1 MSRLNCTYELPAGR
15 DGSAFCPSRC
25 EYLTS
30 ALNLSYPELEDA
42 CLTDREYLERY
53 RGARRSPV
61 FLPVCLTYLAVF
73 LVGAVGNVLTCTVIA
88 RNKVMW
94 TPTNLY
100 LFSLAVSD
108 LLVLLLGMPLE
119 LYEMWRNY
127 PFLLGAGGCYF
138 KTFLFEVVCF
148 ASILNVT
155 ALSVERYIA
164 VVHPLRAKYV
174 VTRRHAKRVILAV
187 WAVSVLCALPNTSL
201 HGIATLPSRSVG
213 GGGGG
218 GVGGGGGGGGGGAGI
233 NASDS
238 ASAAAGGVPDS
249 AICVPLSPQWY
260 NLTIQVTTL
269 VFFVLPMATISVL
282 YLLIGLHLQREKLLQ
297 VFEAKSS
304 SSGQESFCDVRRKQQ
319 KARHRQVTKML
330 FVLVVVFG
338 ICWAPFHADR
348 LMWSFISDWSEGQ
361 LETFQYVHLISGV
374 LFYLSS
380 AVNPI
385 LYNLMSTRFREMF
398 REVMCRWPCQA
409 PPRTHSFSATR
420 ATLRSTLSDAAI
432 AAAAA
437 ARPPV
442 TGGRLAVVEG
452 DADADERGEKGKEDE
467 TSFAC

>member
-1 MSRLNCTYELPAGR
+1 RVSNGNISCFNVYINV
-15 DGSAFCPSRC
+15 C
-25 EYLTS
+25 YLTS
-30 ALNLSYPELEDA
+30 ALNMSYPELEDA
-42 CLTDREYLERY
+42 CLTDQEYLERY
-53 RGARRSPV
+53 RGARRSPM
-61 FLPVCLTYLAVF
+61 FLPVCLTYLAIF

-119 LYEMWRNY
+119 LYEMWQNY

-174 VTRRHAKRVILAV
+174 VTRRHAKRVILTV
-187 WAVSVLCALPNTSL
+187 WAASILCALPNTSL
-201 HGIATLPSRSVG
+201 HGIATLPT
-213 GGGGG
+213 
-218 GVGGGGGGGGGGAGI
+218 GV
-233 NASDS
+233 N
-238 ASAAAGGVPDS
+238 
-249 AICVPLSPQWY
+249 WY

-282 YLLIGLHLQREKLLQ
+282 YLLIGLHLQREKMLQ

-304 SSGQESFCDVRRKQQ
+304 SSGQESFCNVRRKQQ

-338 ICWAPFHADR
+338 ICWAPFHTDR
-348 LMWSFISDWSEGQ
+348 LMWSFISDWSEDQ

-398 REVMCRWPCQA
+398 REVMCRWPCQQ

-442 TGGRLAVVEG
+442 TRGRLAVVEG
-452 DADADERGEKGKEDE
+452 NADADERGEKGKEDE

>member
-1 MSRLNCTYELPAGR
+1 MPRPNCTYELTAGR

-30 ALNLSYPELEDA
+30 SLNMSYPELEDA
-42 CLTDREYLERY
+42 CLTDREYLEKY
-53 RGARRSPV
+53 RGARRSPAL
-61 FLPVCLTYLAVF
+61 LPVCLTYLAVF

-100 LFSLAVSD
+100 LFSLAASD

-119 LYEMWRNY
+119 LYEMWQNY

-174 VTRRHAKRVILAV
+174 VTRRHAKRVILTV

-213 GGGGG
+213 GG
-218 GVGGGGGGGGGGAGI
+218 VGAGV

-238 ASAAAGGVPDS
+238 ASAAEDGVLDS

-282 YLLIGLHLQREKLLQ
+282 YLLIGLHLQREKMLQ

-319 KARHRQVTKML
+319 KARHRQG
-330 FVLVVVFG
+330 LVVVFG
-338 ICWAPFHADR
+338 ICWAPFHTDR

-398 REVMCRWPCQA
+398 REVMCRRPCQA

-432 AAAAA
+432 AAAAAAA